1 MNTTFIFNQHNSLK
15 SYSFDADTK
24 KSTKALPIITS
35 LLISASFAAPNLNMM
50 SKPPVPKFLRYT
62 NEPKKDHFISIGN
75 NDTIKVS
82 IDETGGVSMNN
93 IHKDI
98 IESERRTNERID
110 NMNGAIKAEFS
121 SDIGELNSKIDTA
134 NSKLDNLIRD
144 IGKIELNVQSIQKD
158 IQYLPDKLKASKLD
172 FALKN
177 IIIPVSIG
185 VLTAVILFK
194 LGLSK

>member
-1 MNTTFIFNQHNSLK
+1 
-15 SYSFDADTK
+15 
-24 KSTKALPIITS
+24 
-35 LLISASFAAPNLNMM
+35 MM